1 MQILYSGF
9 DTIDFSIQGA
19 LPPKVLDSLAEAKS
33 EAEKRQG
40 VVLINAGP
48 GDIQIHVHESGM
60 GGGFAFRISTGP
72 TGEIIGIKKNTDPQQ
87 WNITV
92 SIRAAALASYG
103 WQQAVQNAWDRLHG
117 LGARIIRHS
126 IRRVDYAMDIH
137 LPVWDLRQGSFVTH
151 ARSTVQTYRNGP
163 TPDAGTQG
171 DEYTVHKGDRIAT
184 VMIGKMPGRQ
194 IIVYD
199 KRAASIVKR
208 EYFWF
213 EAWGLPRDT
222 PDLEIMRVELRA
234 GKTELT
240 NRWRIKTFT
249 DFENSI
255 GDVFE
260 RLTSDIRYIAPGQTD
275 SNVTRQRLDPIW
287 ILVKEHLAN
296 NLLEMRS
303 GLTPDQVKEIERE
316 EAKRNYQALIVGN
329 GIGYAVA
336 AGLSEKDAGN
346 MLPSLLA
353 EAGSVALRDNP
364 EKILKSMRKTTE
376 RLHFIAET

>member
-48 GDIQIHVHESGM
+48 GDVPVHVHESGM
-60 GGGFAFRISTGP
+60 RGGFAFRISTGL
-72 TGEIIGIKKNTDPQQ
+72 TGETIAIKNNTDPQQ

-92 SIRAAALASYG
+92 SIRAASLASYG
-103 WQQAVQNAWDRLHG
+103 WRQAVQNIWDRLNE
-117 LGARIIRHS
+117 LGARIVSHS
-126 IRRVDYAMDIH
+126 LRRIDYAIDIRV
-137 LPVWDLRQGSFVTH
+137 PVWDLRQGSFVTH

-163 TPDAGTQG
+163 KPDTGKHG
-171 DEYTVHKGDRIAT
+171 DEYTAHKGDRVAT

-194 IIVYD
+194 ITVYD

-213 EAWGLPRDT
+213 EAWRLPRDT
-222 PDLEIMRVELRA
+222 PDLEVMRVELRA
-234 GKTELT
+234 GKAELT
-240 NRWRIKTFT
+240 NHWRIKTFE

-260 RLTSDIRYIAPGQTD
+260 KLTSDIRYIAPCQTD

-287 ILVKEHLAN
+287 ILVKEHLSN

-303 GLTPDQVKEIERE
+303 GLTPDQVKEIQRE
-316 EAKRNYQALIVGN
+316 EAVKTYESLILGN
-329 GIGYAVA
+329 A
-336 AGLSEKDAGN
+336 AGLSVAYGLTDADATERLPRILSDLCTEAFRNREK
-346 MLPSLLA
+346 
-353 EAGSVALRDNP
+353 
-364 EKILKSMRKTTE
+364 KITTSMRKARE
-376 RLHFIAET
+376 RLHFSQR

>member
-19 LPPKVLDSLAEAKS
+19 LPPKVLESLAEAKS

-40 VVLINAGP
+40 IVLINAGP
-48 GDIQIHVHESGM
+48 GDLPVHVHEAGM
-60 GGGFAFRISTGP
+60 RGGFAFRISTGP
-72 TGEIIGIKKNTDPQQ
+72 TGEIIGIKNNTDPQQ
-87 WNITV
+87 WNMTV

-103 WQQAVQNAWDRLHG
+103 WQQAVQNVWDRLHG
-117 LGARIIRHS
+117 LGARIIGHS
-126 IRRVDYAMDIH
+126 IRRVDYAIDIR

-151 ARSTVQTYRNGP
+151 ARATVQTYRNGEK
-163 TPDAGTQG
+163 PDAGTLG
-171 DEYTVHKGDRIAT
+171 DEYTAHKGNRVAT

-194 IIVYD
+194 IVAYD

-213 EAWGLPRDT
+213 IAWGLPRDT
-222 PDLEIMRVELRA
+222 PDLEVMRIELRA

-240 NRWRIKTFT
+240 NRWRIKTIE

-287 ILVKEHLAN
+287 ILVQEHLAN

-303 GLTPDQVKEIERE
+303 GLTPDQVKEVKRE
-316 EAKRNYQALIVGN
+316 EALRTYKALIVGN
-329 GIGYAVA
+329 GIGYAVS
-336 AGLSEKDAGN
+336 AGLTEKEVTEG
-346 MLPSLLA
+346 LPSLLYQ
-353 EAGSVALRDNP
+353 AGTTALLETP
-364 EKILKSMRKTTE
+364 EKLNNSIRNT
-376 RLHFIAET
+376 RDRFHFISGT

>member
-19 LPPKVLDSLAEAKS
+19 LPLKVLECLVEAKS

-40 VVLINAGP
+40 IVLINAGP
-48 GDIQIHVHESGM
+48 GDIPVHIHEAGM
-60 GGGFAFRISTGP
+60 RGGFAFRISTGP
-72 TGEIIGIKKNTDPQQ
+72 AGEIIGIKNNTDPQQ
-87 WNITV
+87 WNMTV

-103 WQQAVQNAWDRLHG
+103 WQQAAQNTWDRLHG
-117 LGARIIRHS
+117 LGARIIGHS
-126 IRRVDYAMDIH
+126 IRRVDYAIDIR

-163 TPDAGTQG
+163 KPDAGTQG
-171 DEYTVHKGDRIAT
+171 DEYTAHKGDRVAT

-208 EYFWF
+208 ECFWF
-213 EAWGLPRDT
+213 TAWGLPRDT
-222 PDLEIMRVELRA
+222 PDLEVMRIELRA
-234 GKTELT
+234 GKSELT
-240 NRWRIKTFT
+240 NRWRIKTFE

-260 RLTSDIRYIAPGQTD
+260 RITSDIRYIAPGQSD

-287 ILVKEHLAN
+287 VLVKEHLAK

-303 GLTPDQVKEIERE
+303 GLTPDQVKEVKRQ
-316 EAKRNYQALIVGN
+316 EALRTYQGLIVGN
-329 GIGYAVA
+329 GIGYMAA
-336 AGLSEKDAGN
+336 AGFCESDIAE
-346 MLPSLLA
+346 MLPSLLE
-353 EAGSVALRDNP
+353 EAGSAALRESP
-364 EKILKSMRKTTE
+364 EKALKGMRKAKE
-376 RLHFIAET
+376 RLHFIAEP